1 MSQTIR
7 GWGNIPFIIQST
19 YIVLFWQF
27 RSNLL
32 SKEDTLHENRPAL
45 SDLGDELTEAAE
57 ELKDKQKESLISDDL
72 QQYKVKGSE
81 AMWSDALSKNKKLNL
96 ISVQTGQEQN
106 GADKSQVE
114 NESKKRKIKDKQ
126 SKKTKKIRNK

>member
-1 MSQTIR
+1 M
-7 GWGNIPFIIQST
+7 
-19 YIVLFWQF
+19 
-27 RSNLL
+27 
-32 SKEDTLHENRPAL
+32 HEIRPAL

-96 ISVQTGQEQN
+96 ISVQTGQERN
-106 GADKSQVE
+106 GDKSQVE

>member
-1 MSQTIR
+1 MGAEKIEKTKEEAI
-7 GWGNIPFIIQST
+7 
-19 YIVLFWQF
+19 

-32 SKEDTLHENRPAL
+32 SKENAVHDIRPAL

-72 QQYKVKGSE
+72 QKYKVKGYE

-96 ISVQTGQEQN
+96 ISVQTGQQERN
-106 GADKSQVE
+106 GDKSVE
-114 NESKKRKIKDKQ
+114 IESKKRKMKDKQ
-126 SKKTKKIRNK
+126 SKKTKKIKNK

>member
-1 MSQTIR
+1 M
-7 GWGNIPFIIQST
+7 
-19 YIVLFWQF
+19 
-27 RSNLL
+27 
-32 SKEDTLHENRPAL
+32 

-96 ISVQTGQEQN
+96 ISVQTGQQEQN
-106 GADKSQVE
+106 GDKSNVE

>member
-1 MSQTIR
+1 M
-7 GWGNIPFIIQST
+7 
-19 YIVLFWQF
+19 
-27 RSNLL
+27 
-32 SKEDTLHENRPAL
+32 

-96 ISVQTGQEQN
+96 ISVQTGQQEQN
-106 GADKSQVE
+106 GDKSKEE

-126 SKKTKKIRNK
+126 GKKTKKIRNK

>member
-1 MSQTIR
+1 M
-7 GWGNIPFIIQST
+7 
-19 YIVLFWQF
+19 
-27 RSNLL
+27 
-32 SKEDTLHENRPAL
+32 

-96 ISVQTGQEQN
+96 ISVQTGQQEQN
-106 GADKSQVE
+106 GDKSNVE
-114 NESKKRKIKDKQ
+114 NESKKRKIKDNWLQ
-126 SKKTKKIRNK
+126 LRGYSIQIL

>member
-1 MSQTIR
+1 M
-7 GWGNIPFIIQST
+7 
-19 YIVLFWQF
+19 
-27 RSNLL
+27 
-32 SKEDTLHENRPAL
+32 

-96 ISVQTGQEQN
+96 ISVQTGQQERN
-106 GADKSQVE
+106 GDKSQVE

>member
-1 MSQTIR
+1 M
-7 GWGNIPFIIQST
+7 NINIWFS
-19 YIVLFWQF
+19 FKKQF

-32 SKEDTLHENRPAL
+32 SKENALHEIRPAL
-45 SDLGDELTEAAE
+45 SDLGDELTKAAE

-96 ISVQTGQEQN
+96 ISVQTGQQERN
-106 GADKSQVE
+106 GDKSVE
-114 NESKKRKIKDKQ
+114 IESKKRKMKDKQ
-126 SKKTKKIRNK
+126 SKKTKKIKNK